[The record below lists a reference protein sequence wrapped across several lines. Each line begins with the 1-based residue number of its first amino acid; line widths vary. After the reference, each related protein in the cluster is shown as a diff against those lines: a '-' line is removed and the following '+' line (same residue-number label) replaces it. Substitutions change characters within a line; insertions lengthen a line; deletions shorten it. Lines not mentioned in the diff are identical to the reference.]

1 MKRLRAVV
9 CKCGHGIKEH
19 KCFWEFHL
27 KRGQELEAQVERM
40 KEAELEVGSSITEY
54 KNEIRELQAS
64 SARMRSALEEIA
76 LENIVKDDCAA
87 TGSAVYMQRIAT
99 EALLSTKDGEA
110 IQPTGDGA

>member
-1 MKRLRAVV
+1 MTRPTDESKHSCV
-9 CKCGHGIKEH
+9 H
-19 KCFWEFHL
+19 F
-27 KRGQELEAQVERM
+27 ELETQLAEANKEVERLTNICQTFS
-40 KEAELEVGSSITEY
+40 ERELAFGSDID
-54 KNEIRELQAS
+54 KLQAS